1 MLSFENSLKAILTIA
16 GFTCTPSQIS
26 SAKTLAFSL
35 AATIGPGALCNIG
48 GMALKVCVSSLAPA
62 SKAELAV

>member
-1 MLSFENSLKAILTIA
+1 MA